1 MRTRLLFLLVFS
13 SATLGFAQSSD
24 KRVYTLKE
32 CVEIA
37 LKNNLTVR
45 RNQLS
50 VETAEI
56 NLLQS
61 RMNMLPTINF
71 SGSTGYNWGRSID
84 PTSNQF
90 IDQRIQNAN
99 INGNASLLLFNAFR
113 VMNTIRQSVNDKA
126 AADNDYTKSR
136 NDVILTVIT
145 TYTSVIFNREL
156 LQTAQFQLKTTEQ
169 QLERTKK
176 LEQAGSVPI
185 GNVLDLEAQL
195 ATNEL
200 NAVQRENAYNL
211 SLLQL
216 KQALQLPASTPMVV
230 EVPELGVDEQALTET
245 SEQVYDIA
253 RQNMPEIKAAVF
265 RVESSNF
272 GLKAARGN
280 LFPRLSLN
288 GSTFTNYSSA
298 ASIRTGSVLID
309 ANPILG
315 YVVQSNPND
324 QTAVV
329 RSLFPSQTPVF
340 SEKPFSDQF
349 SDNIS
354 RATNV
359 TLTIPVLNGFNARA
373 NVMRS
378 KVTADQA
385 KVNLTDAE
393 NRLRQAIETAHNDAT
408 AATKTYNSSV
418 RAVKA
423 REEAFRMAKQRYD
436 AGASNYVD
444 YQVSE
449 NNLFSAKSDL
459 VRAKYDLIFKKKVLD
474 FYQGKPID
482 Y

>member
-1 MRTRLLFLLVFS
+1 MRIRLLFFFLAFCVTIVFGQN
-13 SATLGFAQSSD
+13 TD
-24 KRVYTLKE
+24 KKIYTLKE

-61 RMNMLPTINF
+61 RMTMLPTVNLG
-71 SGSTGYNWGRSID
+71 GSTGYNWGRSID
-84 PTSNQF
+84 PTTNQF

-126 AADNDYTKSR
+126 AADNDFTKAK
-136 NDVILTVIT
+136 NDVVLTVIT
-145 TYTSVIFNREL
+145 NYTSVIFNREL
-156 LQTAQFQLKTTEQ
+156 FQTAQFQLKTTEQ

-216 KQALQLPASTPMVV
+216 KQALQLPASTPMEI
-230 EVPELGVDEQALTET
+230 EVPELGLDEQALAET
-245 SEQVYDIA
+245 SEQIYDIA

-265 RVESSNF
+265 RVESSNYA
-272 GLKAARGN
+272 LKAARGN

-288 GSTFTNYSSA
+288 GSAFTNYSSA
-298 ASIRTGSVLID
+298 AVIRQNTLSIDNPVIGFID
-309 ANPILG
+309 GN
-315 YVVQSNPND
+315 
-324 QTAVV
+324 
-329 RSLFPSQTPVF
+329 PSQTVRSIQTGIPTGGSLV
-340 SEKPFSDQF
+340 EKPFGDQF

-354 RATNV
+354 RAASIS
-359 TLTIPVLNGFNARA
+359 LQIPVLNGFSARA
-373 NVMRS
+373 SLQRS

-385 KVNLTDAE
+385 RVNLTDAE
-393 NRLRQAIETAHNDAT
+393 NRLRQAIETAYNDAT
-408 AATKTYNSSV
+408 AATKTYNSSA

-423 REEAFRMAKQRYD
+423 REEAFRMTKQRYD
-436 AGASNYVD
+436 AGATNYVD

-449 NNLFSAKSDL
+449 NNLFAAKSDL

>member
-1 MRTRLLFLLVFS
+1 MRIPLLFFLVAFCV
-13 SATLGFAQSSD
+13 TIVYGQNTD
-24 KRVYTLKE
+24 KKVYTLKE

-37 LKNNLTVR
+37 LKNNLNVR

-56 NLLQS
+56 NLMQS
-61 RMNMLPTINF
+61 RMSMLPTINF
-71 SGSTGYNWGRSID
+71 GGSTGYNWGRSID
-84 PTSNQF
+84 PTTNQF

-99 INGNASLLLFNAFR
+99 VNGNTSLLLFNAFR
-113 VMNTIRQSVNDKA
+113 LMNIIRQSVNDKA
-126 AADNDYTKSR
+126 AADNDYTKAR

-145 TYTSVIFNREL
+145 TYTQVIFNREL
-156 LQTAQFQLKTTEQ
+156 MQTAQFQLKTTEQ

-200 NAVQRENAYNL
+200 NAVQRENTYTL

-216 KQALQLPASTPMVV
+216 KQALQLPASTPMEV
-230 EVPELGVDEQALTET
+230 EAPELGIDEQAMVET
-245 SEQVYDIA
+245 SEQIYDIA
-253 RQNMPEIKAAVF
+253 RQNMPEIRAAVF
-265 RVESSNF
+265 RVESSNY
-272 GLKAARGN
+272 GVKAARGN

-288 GSTFTNYSSA
+288 GSAFTNYSSA
-298 ASIRTGSVLID
+298 SKLISGFTITD
-309 ANPILG
+309 ANPVIGFIGADPNILAN
-315 YVVQSNPND
+315 Q
-324 QTAVV
+324 V
-329 RSLFPSQTPVF
+329 RSFQPSGQVILT
-340 SEKPFSDQF
+340 EKPFSDQF

-354 RATNV
+354 RAASL
-359 TLTIPVLNGFNARA
+359 TLTIPLLNGFNARA
-373 NVMRS
+373 NLQRS
-378 KVTADQA
+378 KLTADQA
-385 KVNLTDAE
+385 RVNLTDAE
-393 NRLRQAIETAHNDAT
+393 NRLRQAIETAYNDAT
-408 AATKTYNSSV
+408 AATKTYNSSA

-423 REEAFRMAKQRYD
+423 REEAFRMTKQRYD
-436 AGASNYVD
+436 AGATNYVD

-449 NNLFSAKSDL
+449 NNLFAAKSDL

>member
-1 MRTRLLFLLVFS
+1 MRIGLLFLFCVFILADS
-13 SATLGFAQSSD
+13 WAQSGD

-32 CVEIA
+32 CVDIA

-45 RNQLS
+45 RNQLG
-50 VETAEI
+50 VETAEV
-56 NLLQS
+56 NLLQA
-61 RMNMLPTINF
+61 RMNMLPSVNF

-84 PTSNQF
+84 PTTNQF

-126 AADNDYTKSR
+126 AADNDYTKAR

-156 LQTAQFQLKTTEQ
+156 LQTAQFQQKTTEQ

-216 KQALQLPASTPMVV
+216 KQALQLPGSTPMEV
-230 EVPELGVDEQALTET
+230 EAPELGVDEQALVET
-245 SEQVYDIA
+245 TEQVYDIA

-288 GSTFTNYSSA
+288 GSAFTNYSSA
-298 ASIRTGSVLID
+298 SKVFNGFTITDPNPVIGFIGGDPTIV
-309 ANPILG
+309 AN
-315 YVVQSNPND
+315 Q
-324 QTAVV
+324 V
-329 RSLFPSQTPVF
+329 RSIQPSGQA
-340 SEKPFSDQF
+340 SLIEKPFSDQF

-354 RATNV
+354 RAANL

-378 KVTADQA
+378 KVTA
-385 KVNLTDAE
+385 
-393 NRLRQAIETAHNDAT
+393 
-408 AATKTYNSSV
+408 
-418 RAVKA
+418 
-423 REEAFRMAKQRYD
+423 
-436 AGASNYVD
+436 
-444 YQVSE
+444 
-449 NNLFSAKSDL
+449 
-459 VRAKYDLIFKKKVLD
+459 
-474 FYQGKPID
+474 
-482 Y
+482 